1 MFERFTHPARES
13 VVAAQVAARR
23 LGHDW
28 IGTEHLL
35 LGMLEQSDS
44 VAARVLTELGVTPTA
59 IEQQIQSEL
68 GRAPSGIGDAEALG
82 AIGIN
87 LDEVRRRIE
96 AAFGPDA
103 LCGRRAK
110 RNRRGMLSDHI
121 PFTPRNKKVLELSLR
136 EALRLGHKYIGT
148 EHIMLGMIREG
159 QGLAML
165 VLSRLG
171 VGPEVLRTRILD
183 ELREAG

>member
-13 VVAAQVAARR
+13 VLAAQVVARR
-23 LGHDW
+23 LGHDR
-28 IGTEHLL
+28 IGTQHLL
-35 LGMLEQSDS
+35 LGVLEQPDA
-44 VAARVLTELGVTPTA
+44 VAARVLTELGVTPA
-59 IEQQIQSEL
+59 AVEQKIQAEL
-68 GRAPSGIGDAEALG
+68 ADAPSGIGDAEALG

-103 LCGRRAK
+103 LRGRRAK
-110 RNRRGMLSDHI
+110 RNRLGMLSDHI
-121 PFTPRNKKVLELSLR
+121 PFTPRSKKVLELSLR
-136 EALRLGHKYIGT
+136 EAIRLGHKYIGT

-165 VLSRLG
+165 VLTRLG
-171 VGPEVLRTRILD
+171 VGPDALRTRLLD